1 MDQDHMKTAR
11 LTGSPRFIWIAFIW
25 ITLIWSASI
34 FIAIIQESSDIVL
47 GLVRLVLLYQAI
59 LNCSNEAFSHPSIL
73 ARLSPQTQVQLWPVS
88 RMCPHD
94 WGSLTEYVLLRV
106 FSLLEPRCLQLVAGV
121 CRHWGWVAA
130 DDWLWR
136 EHVRLALHPQVAG
149 GGLEGFQW
157 LCIATGEKGLK
168 WVG

>member
-1 MDQDHMKTAR
+1 
-11 LTGSPRFIWIAFIW
+11 
-25 ITLIWSASI
+25 
-34 FIAIIQESSDIVL
+34 
-47 GLVRLVLLYQAI
+47 
-59 LNCSNEAFSHPSIL
+59 
-73 ARLSPQTQVQLWPVS
+73 
-88 RMCPHD
+88 MCRHD

-130 DDWLWR
+130 DDLLWR

-149 GGLEGFQW
+149 GRKGWQGDGSVALYSV
-157 LCIATGEKGLK
+157 ATGEKGLK